1 MFSKLTTLAVLCAV
15 GMAAA
20 LDDVAEWKQ
29 FKMTYGKTYSAE
41 DEAKRFEIFK
51 GNSIIAAK
59 LTAQSGGDAEF
70 GVTKYSDL
78 SKDEFKA
85 RYLTYKPSNH
95 TSEAVEMDVSEI
107 TTTVGSNP
115 IKWDWFGNLT
125 TAVKD
130 QGQCGSC
137 WAFSATEQMESMAI
151 KAGVI
156 KGNEPLAVQQIV
168 SCDHDQD
175 EGCNGG
181 DTPTAYAYIKKAN
194 GLEKE
199 SEFPYFS
206 GANGRTGWCL
216 GRDAKAKTADLT
228 GFSYVGKKQETVM
241 QKYIQSTAPLSICV
255 DASSWQ
261 TYKKG
266 VVGPATCGKQ
276 LDHCVQVTGYDL
288 SMTKFSK
295 KAWLVRNSWNTD
307 WGMKGFIAVEYDVD
321 ACGISTEPTTVAI
334 KV

>member
-1 MFSKLTTLAVLCAV
+1 M
-15 GMAAA
+15 
-20 LDDVAEWKQ
+20 
-29 FKMTYGKTYSAE
+29 
-41 DEAKRFEIFK
+41 
-51 GNSIIAAK
+51 
-59 LTAQSGGDAEF
+59 
-70 GVTKYSDL
+70 
-78 SKDEFKA
+78 
-85 RYLTYKPSNH
+85 
-95 TSEAVEMDVSEI
+95 
-107 TTTVGSNP
+107 
-115 IKWDWFGNLT
+115 
-125 TAVKD
+125 
-130 QGQCGSC
+130 
-137 WAFSATEQMESMAI
+137 
-151 KAGVI
+151 
-156 KGNEPLAVQQIV
+156 
-168 SCDHDQD
+168 
-175 EGCNGG
+175 
-181 DTPTAYAYIKKAN
+181 

-241 QKYIQSTAPLSICV
+241 QKYIQSTAPLSI
-255 DASSWQ
+255 
-261 TYKKG
+261 
-266 VVGPATCGKQ
+266 CGKQ

>member
-1 MFSKLTTLAVLCAV
+1 MFSKIIALCAIT
-15 GMAAA
+15 MASA

-29 FKMTYGKTYSAE
+29 FKMTFGKTYAAE
-41 DEAKRFEIFK
+41 EEAKRFEIFK
-51 GNSIIAAK
+51 GNNLIAAQ

-95 TSEAVEMDVSEI
+95 TGPEMDVSEI
-107 TTTVGSNP
+107 PSVSSNP

-137 WAFSATEQMESMAI
+137 WAFSATEQIESMAI
-151 KAGVI
+151 KANVI
-156 KGNEPLAVQQIV
+156 QGSEPLAVQQIV
-168 SCDHDQD
+168 SCDHNQDQ
-175 EGCNGG
+175 GCNGG
-181 DTPTAYAYIKKAN
+181 DTPTAYAYVKRAS
-194 GLEKE
+194 GLEKQ

-206 GANGRTGWCL
+206 GADGRTGWCL
-216 GRDAKAKTADLT
+216 GRDQKAKTADIV
-228 GFSYVGKKQETVM
+228 GFKYVGKKQEPVM

-288 SMTKFSK
+288 SQTKFSK

-321 ACGISTEPTTVAI
+321 ACGISTEPTTVTI